1 MNVKYSFGN
10 VRTMTFHQTTCRV
23 NIWGYLNPIPI
34 NRVKKP
40 VAYTL
45 GQTYKCHIFLELSEQ
60 DLSIQQSVGLIYRV
74 KITPFINPTCSWID
88 RPCPDESKK
97 V

>member
-10 VRTMTFHQTTCRV
+10 VRTMTLHLTTCRV

-45 GQTYKCHIFLELSEQ
+45 GQTYSPVACVSEHAVLQ
-60 DLSIQQSVGLIYRV
+60 HFFGH
-74 KITPFINPTCSWID
+74 FINVFEIG
-88 RPCPDESKK
+88 KK
-97 V
+97 HFHRLAMHINKTF

>member
-1 MNVKYSFGN
+1 MNVKHSFGN
-10 VRTMTFHQTTCRV
+10 VRTMTLHLTTCRV

-45 GQTYKCHIFLELSEQ
+45 GQTHKSHIILELSEQ
-60 DLSIQQSVGLIYRV
+60 DLSVQQSVGLI
-74 KITPFINPTCSWID
+74 
-88 RPCPDESKK
+88 
-97 V
+97 